1 MRGPKDM
8 DAVGRTTAALLR
20 GWRDIPDDEG
30 TEGSGSPHSACR
42 WERPEVGEASPT
54 MRGRKG
60 APLAVWHSCRN
71 GCVGMLNR

>member
-1 MRGPKDM
+1 
-8 DAVGRTTAALLR
+8 
-20 GWRDIPDDEG
+20 
-30 TEGSGSPHSACR
+30 
-42 WERPEVGEASPT
+42 